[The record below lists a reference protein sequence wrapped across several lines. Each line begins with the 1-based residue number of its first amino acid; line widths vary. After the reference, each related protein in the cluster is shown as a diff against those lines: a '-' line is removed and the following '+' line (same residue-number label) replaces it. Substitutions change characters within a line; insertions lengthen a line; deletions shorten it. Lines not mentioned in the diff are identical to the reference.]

1 MANTKG
7 LNAKFESSL
16 KYCVLCCFFFIGCN
30 NLLFASEQR
39 LTILHTNDLHSHFL
53 GFSPNEDYTPLVV
66 NNDKTIGGWARIA
79 SVIKS
84 EKAARDNPVLVLDAG
99 DFLMGS
105 LFHMV
110 SREVALELMIMKE
123 MGYDVITLGNH
134 EFDLKPEGLARII
147 ESAAGKSKIPAI
159 VSSNLIFNDTDDRD
173 DLLEEQFELGRIKP
187 YVVRQK
193 DGLKI
198 GLFGLVGEDAASVA
212 PFAKPVTFGDMVET
226 SKEIVKELREKE
238 QVDLVICLSHSGLDE
253 DPSKSEDLL
262 LAREVP
268 GIDII
273 VSGHTHTRL
282 PKPIVE
288 NNTII
293 VQAWAYGKQVGVLDV
308 VLTPAGL
315 KLDNYEYVSIN
326 DTIQGDKHI
335 HDIISDAVEVVNE
348 KVLQSYGLKF
358 DQVLVETA
366 FDLYLR
372 EQESNLGNLITDA
385 TRWAVDRAEYDPDDP
400 ATRVVLS
407 IQSNGVIRDDI
418 LKGETGAVTVSDLF
432 RTVPLGIG
440 WDGTMSYPLVSFY
453 VTASELKKTLEIL
466 TTVYRMKGSD
476 YFLQLSGVKM
486 TYNPRRMLFDRV
498 TNILIEN
505 DKGDFDP
512 LDYSNANSKRYK
524 AVTNIYNATF
534 LKVIGGFTSGILTI
548 VPKDKAGN
556 PIEDLTKA
564 RVDGDTQRPGIQE
577 IKDWTALMDYVRTF
591 GDSNGNG
598 IPDIPEK
605 YRSLEGRQTIDSS
618 INPVKLLAGGNYLT
632 WIAAALIM
640 AAILFTALLV
650 YIPVRIVRK
659 KRVSI

>member
-1 MANTKG
+1 
-7 LNAKFESSL
+7 
-16 KYCVLCCFFFIGCN
+16 
-30 NLLFASEQR
+30 
-39 LTILHTNDLHSHFL
+39 
-53 GFSPNEDYTPLVV
+53 
-66 NNDKTIGGWARIA
+66 
-79 SVIKS
+79 
-84 EKAARDNPVLVLDAG
+84 
-99 DFLMGS
+99 
-105 LFHMV
+105 
-110 SREVALELMIMKE
+110 
-123 MGYDVITLGNH
+123 
-134 EFDLKPEGLARII
+134 
-147 ESAAGKSKIPAI
+147 
-159 VSSNLIFNDTDDRD
+159 
-173 DLLEEQFELGRIKP
+173 
-187 YVVRQK
+187 
-193 DGLKI
+193 
-198 GLFGLVGEDAASVA
+198 
-212 PFAKPVTFGDMVET
+212 
-226 SKEIVKELREKE
+226 
-238 QVDLVICLSHSGLDE
+238 
-253 DPSKSEDLL
+253 
-262 LAREVP
+262 
-268 GIDII
+268 
-273 VSGHTHTRL
+273 
-282 PKPIVE
+282 
-288 NNTII
+288 
-293 VQAWAYGKQVGVLDV
+293 
-308 VLTPAGL
+308 
-315 KLDNYEYVSIN
+315 
-326 DTIQGDKHI
+326 
-335 HDIISDAVEVVNE
+335 
-348 KVLQSYGLKF
+348 
-358 DQVLVETA
+358 
-366 FDLYLR
+366 
-372 EQESNLGNLITDA
+372 
-385 TRWAVDRAEYDPDDP
+385 
-400 ATRVVLS
+400 
-407 IQSNGVIRDDI
+407 
-418 LKGETGAVTVSDLF
+418 
-432 RTVPLGIG
+432 
-440 WDGTMSYPLVSFY
+440 MSYPLVSFY